1 MKDIYSKIIMAF
13 LICLMPFF
21 TTDAVAQTW
30 DFQEEGVSST
40 DRTNLSA
47 DTENW
52 TYDAT
57 NDRYSNNKALNSE
70 TLKANGTELIFTQ
83 NIIFT
88 TETSDAIRVDI
99 KKQCLTLNKVSTI
112 TIDNLE
118 KGSKITVKMQDKF
131 KNRKER
137 TQCDKHHP

>member
-1 MKDIYSKIIMAF
+1 MKNIYSTIITAF

-52 TYDAT
+52 TYDAI

-88 TETSDAIRVDI
+88 AETSDAIRVDI

-118 KGSKITVKMQDKF
+118 KAQ
-131 KNRKER
+131 R
-137 TQCDKHHP
+137 

>member
-1 MKDIYSKIIMAF
+1 MKNIYSTIIMAF

-88 TETSDAIRVDI
+88 AETSDAIRVDI

-118 KGSKITVKMQDKF
+118 KGSKITVKCKTSS
-131 KNRKER
+131 KNRKKR
-137 TQCDKHHP
+137 SQCD

>member
-1 MKDIYSKIIMAF
+1 MKSIYSTIIMAF

-118 KGSKITVKMQDKF
+118 KWL
-131 KNRKER
+131 
-137 TQCDKHHP
+137 

>member
-118 KGSKITVKMQDKF
+118 KGSKITVKCKTSSKQ
-131 KNRKER
+131 KER